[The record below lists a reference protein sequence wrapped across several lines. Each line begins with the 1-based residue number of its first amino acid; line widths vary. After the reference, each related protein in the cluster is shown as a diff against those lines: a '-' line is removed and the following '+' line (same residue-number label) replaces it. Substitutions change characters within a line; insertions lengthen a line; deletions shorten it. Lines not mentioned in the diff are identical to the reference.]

1 MASKFLWF
9 SSHQTFYNSSILGTI
24 SAEKK
29 WLSTVRFA
37 EALQCLPKRVRRELL
52 EGPSQE
58 IQQTFAAK
66 FEKGLRM
73 KLATPLVR

>member
-1 MASKFLWF
+1 MVFFTQDVLQF
-9 SSHQTFYNSSILGTI
+9 VYL
-24 SAEKK
+24 
-29 WLSTVRFA
+29 TVRFA
-37 EALQCLPKRVRRELL
+37 EALQSLPKRVRRELL

-66 FEKGLRM
+66 LEKGLPM

>member
-1 MASKFLWF
+1 MASKFYGLL
-9 SSHQTFYNSSILGTI
+9 HTR
-24 SAEKK
+24 
-29 WLSTVRFA
+29 RFTLA

-66 FEKGLRM
+66 LEKGLRM

>member
-1 MASKFLWF
+1 MVFFTPDVL
-9 SSHQTFYNSSILGTI
+9 Q

-29 WLSTVRFA
+29 WPTVCFA

-66 FEKGLRM
+66 LEKGLRM